1 MSFGTEL
8 QRWPRRIATAGRVA
22 ALGANGLVTDLRLF
36 AKRWRGGPIFRQ
48 ASNHEFQMLVRA
60 DHELGRQVYCLG
72 VFEKEESAFI
82 RQEIKESDVCFDV
95 GANVGYHSLLL
106 AVTAKRGF
114 VHSFEPVPSNYHL
127 LSANVLL
134 NGLGNVAVNNCAVG
148 SAQEEADFFITR
160 DAAFSSFVDT
170 GRMPVVERVRVP
182 VVTLDQYCQQRG
194 IERIDFLKVDVEG
207 AEEKVING
215 AKQLLGNKDL
225 KPRLIMLELNDPMLR
240 KHGSSIDRLLTQMRF
255 FGYSPFVCHRA
266 RRVPFSKEH
275 YGRFENVFFEPITR
289 G

>member
-182 VVTLDQYCQQRG
+182 VVTLDQ
-194 IERIDFLKVDVEG
+194 
-207 AEEKVING
+207 
-215 AKQLLGNKDL
+215 
-225 KPRLIMLELNDPMLR
+225 
-240 KHGSSIDRLLTQMRF
+240 
-255 FGYSPFVCHRA
+255 
-266 RRVPFSKEH
+266 
-275 YGRFENVFFEPITR
+275 
-289 G
+289 